1 MEKETVIGKPLD
13 RIDGP
18 LKVSGTAKYAA
29 EFNQKN
35 MAYAFP
41 VRSTIASGSI
51 SSIDISEAKKAPGVV
66 NILTH
71 ENAPKLAPASG
82 EEFKKSGA
90 SVGENFI
97 PMQDNQVHYWGQY
110 IALVIAET
118 YEEARMAAAMVK
130 VNYTK
135 GIVSVNLEKALPGG
149 FRPEKSNGQ
158 PAQIN
163 AGKTQSIIDSAAV
176 KVDHSYSTSTENHH
190 PMEPHAS
197 VAVWNGESKV
207 TLYSS
212 SQGVIALSATVAYF
226 FKLKPENVQIIN
238 PFVGGGFGSKG
249 SEWGQGIL
257 ATMAAKVVKRPV
269 KLVITRQMMQTN
281 VGRRSETIQKVA
293 LASDRNGKLQAIRHE
308 NGTYANL
315 SEYFEPSGKQSAVLY
330 ASPLREITHKV
341 AKLNIGTPTFMRAP
355 GETPGVFALETA
367 MDELAYELK
376 MDPIELRRINHTAVD
391 PMKNHPFSSEYLLDC
406 YTIGAEK
413 FGWNKRDMKPG
424 KNKVGNQLIGYGMAT
439 ATYPAIRSSASAKV
453 QLKSDGSFVV
463 MCATQDIGTGTY
475 TIMAQTAAEA
485 LGVDVKNITVKLG
498 DSSLP
503 PGPVSGGS
511 TTTASVN
518 PAVYEAAKKLRNDL
532 LILARA
538 DSQSPLY
545 GKKTEDINFSDGLF
559 YLKNDPAKK
568 DAYVAIMLRHKKTL
582 MEGCVTAMP
591 ASGSGLGSQKS
602 MCSNAEIELDENG
615 DAEKYSFH
623 SFGAQFAEVWVDE
636 DFGTVRVKRFVSVHD
651 VGTIMNEKTARS
663 QILGGV
669 IYGFGSA
676 LMEETVYDQR
686 YGNPV
691 TRTLADYHV
700 PVNLDVPEIDVYF
713 IGKKDPHISPIGA
726 RGIGEIGITGVS
738 AAIGNAIFNAT
749 GKRLRDLPFTPDKLV

>member
-41 VRSTIASGSI
+41 VRSTIAKGSI
-51 SSIDISEAKKAPGVV
+51 SSFDTTNAKKSAGIIT
-66 NILTH
+66 ILTY
-71 ENAPKLAPASG
+71 ENAPKLSPASG
-82 EEFKKSGA
+82 DSRNKSGA
-90 SVGENFI
+90 STGEEI
-97 PMQDNQVHYWGQY
+97 SPMQDNKVHYWGQY

-118 YEEARMAAAMVK
+118 YEEACAAAAMV
-130 VNYTK
+130 N
-135 GIVSVNLEKALPGG
+135 VSYKKEKPSINLKKALPEG
-149 FRPEKSNGQ
+149 FVPQRNGNSVQ
-158 PAQIN
+158 LN
-163 AGKTQSIIDSAAV
+163 EGKAQSIIDSSAV
-176 KVDHSYSTSTENHH
+176 KVEHSYSTSTENHH
-190 PMEPHAS
+190 PMEPHAA
-197 VAVWNGESKV
+197 VAVWKGDDKV
-207 TLYSS
+207 TLYNAT
-212 SQGVIALSATVAYF
+212 QGVMALRATIAYF
-226 FKLKPENVQIIN
+226 FNLQPDNVQIIN
-238 PFVGGGFGSKG
+238 PFVGGGFGCKG
-249 SEWGQGIL
+249 SEWGHGLL
-257 ATMAAKVVKRPV
+257 ATMAAKAVKRPV

-281 VGRRSETIQKVA
+281 VGRRSETHQKVA
-293 LASDRNGKLQAIRHE
+293 LASDNSGKLQAIRHE

-315 SEYFEPSGKQSAVLY
+315 SRYFEQSGKQSEVLY
-330 ASPLREITHKV
+330 ASPLREITYKV
-341 AKLNIGTPTFMRAP
+341 AKLNIGSPTFMRAP
-355 GETPGVFALETA
+355 GETPGLFALETA

-376 MDPIELRRINHTAVD
+376 MDPIELRKINHTSID
-391 PMKNHPFSSEYLLDC
+391 PMNKHPFSSEYLLEC
-406 YTIGAEK
+406 YQMGAEK
-413 FGWNKRDMKPG
+413 FGWNKRNMKPG
-424 KNKVGNQLIGYGMAT
+424 QNKIGNQLVGYGMAT
-439 ATYPAIRSSASAKV
+439 ATYPAIRSAASAKV
-453 QLKSDGSFVV
+453 QLKSDGSVIV

-475 TIMAQTAAEA
+475 TIMAQTAADA
-485 LGVDVKNITVKLG
+485 LGVNVENITVKLG

-518 PAVYEAAKKLRNDL
+518 PAVYEAGEALRKDL
-532 LILARA
+532 MLMARA
-538 DSQSPLY
+538 DSKSLLY
-545 GKKTEDINFSDGLF
+545 GKKVDEINFSNAAF
-559 YLKNDPAKK
+559 SLKNDESKR
-568 DAYVAIMLRHKKTL
+568 DTYTDIMTRNKNTV

-591 ASGSGLGSQKS
+591 ASGSGLGSQKT
-602 MCSNAEIELDENG
+602 MCSVAEIDLDEND
-615 DAEKYSFH
+615 DANKYSFH

-651 VGTIMNEKTARS
+651 AGTIMNEKTARS
-663 QILGGV
+663 QIIGGV

-676 LMEETVYDQR
+676 LMEETVYDDR

-749 GKRLRDLPFTPDKLV
+749 GRRLRDLPFTPDKLV